1 MMTENL
7 ISFWFDVLSTWAT
20 VTVHILQIQTKVSF
34 WVVHASSCTLMGW
47 VWRLQIKIN
56 AYDLILAQLKVH
68 VFTPDRKTGLNATTT
83 DISKKYT
90 SIKVHVRPGSNVEFH
105 MCRT

>member
-1 MMTENL
+1 M
-7 ISFWFDVLSTWAT
+7 
-20 VTVHILQIQTKVSF
+20 
-34 WVVHASSCTLMGW
+34 SCTRQLLRFNGW

-68 VFTPDRKTGLNATTT
+68 VFTPDRKTGLNTTTT

>member
-1 MMTENL
+1 MTENL

-20 VTVHILQIQTKVSF
+20 VTVHILQIQKKVSF
-34 WVVHASSCTLMGW
+34 WVVHASSCASMGW

-68 VFTPDRKTGLNATTT
+68 VFTPDRKTGLNTTTT